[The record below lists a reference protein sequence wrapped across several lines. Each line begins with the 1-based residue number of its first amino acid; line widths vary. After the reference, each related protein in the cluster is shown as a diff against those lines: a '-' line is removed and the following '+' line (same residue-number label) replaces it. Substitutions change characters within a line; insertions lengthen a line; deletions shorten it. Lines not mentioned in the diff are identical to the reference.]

1 MSWKQTSSFHLV
13 LLDVIDCEVILGMN
27 WLAQYYASLD
37 CREKVVIFKI
47 PNNDEFRFRGD
58 KSSIPPN
65 LISAITARKMFR
77 RRCRGYLTVVRS
89 VEAETGA
96 VKNLPVVC
104 EFPDIFLEELPGLPP
119 EREIKFCTDVVPGTN
134 PTSISPY
141 RVAPAKL
148 KELNEQLK

>member
-1 MSWKQTSSFHLV
+1 MSWKQTFSFHLV

-27 WLAQYYASLD
+27 WLAQYYACLD

-65 LISAITARKMFR
+65 LIYAITARKMFR

-96 VKNLPVVC
+96 VKNVPVVC
-104 EFPDIFLEELPGLPP
+104 EFPDIF
-119 EREIKFCTDVVPGTN
+119 FF
-134 PTSISPY
+134 
-141 RVAPAKL
+141 L
-148 KELNEQLK
+148 KNCQDCH

>member
-1 MSWKQTSSFHLV
+1 MLADLV
-13 LLDVIDCEVILGMN
+13 LLEVIDFDVILGMN
-27 WLAQYYASLD
+27 WLAQYYACLD

-77 RRCRGYLTVVRS
+77 RRIRGYLTVVRS

-96 VKNLPVVC
+96 VKNVLVVC
-104 EFPDIFLEELPGLPP
+104 EFPDIFFLEELSGLPL
-119 EREIKFCTDVVPGTN
+119 EREIEFCIDVVRGAN
-134 PTSISPY
+134 STSVPPY
-141 RVAPAKL
+141 RMTLAKL
-148 KELNEQLK
+148 KEINEQLK

>member
-37 CREKVVIFKI
+37 CREEVVIFKI

-65 LISAITARKMFR
+65 LISAIAARKMLR
-77 RRCRGYLTVVRS
+77 RRIRGYLTVVRS

-96 VKNLPVVC
+96 VKNVPVV
-104 EFPDIFLEELPGLPP
+104 
-119 EREIKFCTDVVPGTN
+119 
-134 PTSISPY
+134 
-141 RVAPAKL
+141 
-148 KELNEQLK
+148 